1 MPYTVNDKSK
11 LPAAEIDEVL
21 TGREKFPRFT
31 ASVKLSAAEEAF
43 RFVAPSLNTR
53 STSALTDPRLQK
65 TSFVLKFATSYGCIY
80 TQFEYFQRI
89 HCCFKEVT
97 T

>member
-11 LPAAEIDEVL
+11 LPVAEIDDVL
-21 TGREKFPRFT
+21 TGRERFPLLT

-43 RFVAPSLNTR
+43 RFAAPSLNTS
-53 STSALTDPRLQK
+53 STSALTDPRLQQ
-65 TSFVLKFATSYGCIY
+65 TSFVLKFATSYDCVY